1 MKDKIYNLVS
11 GVLLDGVKLG
21 TAQVVGQ
28 GINNLMKKAL
38 TPKDKNTEE
47 TEPETKETKADK
59 FRKMLNG
66 ELE

>member
-1 MKDKIYNLVS
+1 MKDKIYGFVS

-38 TPKDKNTEE
+38 TPKEKNTD
-47 TEPETKETKADK
+47 EPETEEKETNANK
-59 FRKMLNG
+59 FRKILKG
-66 ELE
+66 DLE